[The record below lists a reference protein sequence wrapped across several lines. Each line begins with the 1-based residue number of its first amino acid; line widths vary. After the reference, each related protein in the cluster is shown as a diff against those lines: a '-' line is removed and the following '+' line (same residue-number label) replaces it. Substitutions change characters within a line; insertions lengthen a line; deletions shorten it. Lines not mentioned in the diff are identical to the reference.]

1 MGHQF
6 KGLRH
11 SGDPE
16 VIPRVSSPH
25 REANAGGLRWRM
37 GNPSLKIHRGA
48 ILSRWRD
55 SDGFYLHF
63 FPLVLLHFPNTLT
76 ISAEGDMGAG
86 TTGRPATVRL
96 QWAWPRNSGLGLC
109 AGLAFSALEVS
120 REGKQQASGFRG
132 KLWRPQGI
140 RVPEGL
146 GVAPSLPYCPSRHRS
161 PASLHGSPS

>member
-1 MGHQF
+1 MENGKSEPKNPQ
-6 KGLRH
+6 RSH
-11 SGDPE
+11 SE
-16 VIPRVSSPH
+16 
-25 REANAGGLRWRM
+25 
-37 GNPSLKIHRGA
+37 SLE
-48 ILSRWRD
+48 
-55 SDGFYLHF
+55 GFRRLLLAF
-63 FPLVLLHFPNTLT
+63 FPTCSPAFSKHPNHQC
-76 ISAEGDMGAG
+76 GRGHG
-86 TTGRPATVRL
+86 GRHHRTTSHSETAVGLAS
-96 QWAWPRNSGLGLC
+96 WPRNSGLGLC